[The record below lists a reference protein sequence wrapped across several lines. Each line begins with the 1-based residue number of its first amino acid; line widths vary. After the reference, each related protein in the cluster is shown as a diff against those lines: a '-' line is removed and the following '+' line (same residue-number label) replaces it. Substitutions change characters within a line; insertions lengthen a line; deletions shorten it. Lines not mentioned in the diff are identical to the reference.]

1 MIVGDPLQAIYSFR
15 GGDSR
20 FILNFDTD
28 YKDVKVINLNTNYR
42 CSKDIVFTSK
52 LVDFMVKNYKVDK
65 SRIYVMGFI
74 DKNGCLYN
82 KLSDMGKKWLLD

>member
-42 CSKDIVFTSK
+42 CSKDIVSTA
-52 LVDFMVKNYKVDK
+52 
-65 SRIYVMGFI
+65 
-74 DKNGCLYN
+74 N
-82 KLSDMGKKWLLD
+82 KLALSILILNTKIM